1 MYSIVQKN
9 PKAYFFQKPSLM
21 YFFFVFNFQDFI
33 LCVKLMV
40 LQILFIRIKLE
51 IRPKCSDFLDDT
63 VYK

>member
-33 LCVKLMV
+33 LCVELMV
-40 LQILFIRIKLE
+40 LQICLLE
-51 IRPKCSDFLDDT
+51 LRKNAEIFFFK
-63 VYK
+63 